1 MKECIICSTPLYG
14 QQLKYCSNACKQKD
28 HYNKVKYQPN
38 TYHSQTIRGLKRKMH
53 FVNYLGGKCEKCGYD
68 KNLSAFHFHHK
79 DPDKKEFELDIRKMS
94 NMTFEL
100 LEKEVDKCTLLCSNC
115 HAELHNPELDITNV
129 NLILDN
135 NTAQKLKRNKKIKN
149 YCECGKEIL
158 SNSKKCKDCE
168 YKARETPN
176 KPTIEQL
183 KNELQNNH

>member
-79 DPDKKEFELDIRKMS
+79 FYHSGNKKEKQVLGAIVPFQKALIP
-94 NMTFEL
+94 
-100 LEKEVDKCTLLCSNC
+100 LE
-115 HAELHNPELDITNV
+115 
-129 NLILDN
+129 
-135 NTAQKLKRNKKIKN
+135 
-149 YCECGKEIL
+149 
-158 SNSKKCKDCE
+158 
-168 YKARETPN
+168 
-176 KPTIEQL
+176 
-183 KNELQNNH
+183 